1 LHHKLEWLHHKE
13 VGSMGLRDD
22 AIQAADDD
30 PSTGKEELHD
40 ATQELAEK
48 FAEWCGVMGI
58 EKQPSLQIN
67 EQSYEDGVPEMQF
80 TTMVDDIPLR
90 GHYVRGERL
99 VMMQGDDDREI
110 NSLADLGRAVR
121 AEDRTAD

>member
-1 LHHKLEWLHHKE
+1 
-13 VGSMGLRDD
+13 MGLRED

-30 PSTGKEELHD
+30 PSTAKEEFHD
-40 ATQELAEK
+40 ATQELGDK
-48 FAEWCGVMGI
+48 FAEWCSVIGI

-67 EQSYEDGVPEMQF
+67 EQNYEDGVPEMQF

-90 GHYVRGERL
+90 GRYVRGEKL
-99 VMMQGDDDREI
+99 VIMHADDDREI

-121 AEDRTAD
+121 AKDRAGTD